1 MQPCVLAYVCSST
14 CLEMSHTQV
23 CKTCVTKPAYD
34 LHALSMQKCSNA
46 LPFTI
51 NPSHWNLPNNSV
63 DAIITKFDHFLT
75 INHLLLCIWA
85 NLLCIDDTGTTIVM
99 GQIYLVHI
107 KQLKRGI
114 WKLVWLSWCLV
125 IMNLLKLICTGRLVD
140 CCLISI
146 AGKQRRSIDEKR
158 LLNIWKLVLDQ
169 QQKQQQL
176 NLM

>member
-1 MQPCVLAYVCSST
+1 M
-14 CLEMSHTQV
+14 CLELSHTQV
-23 CKTCVTKPAYD
+23 CQNCVTKQAHD
-34 LHALSMQKCSNA
+34 LHALSMQKCSKA
-46 LPFTI
+46 LPLTI

-63 DAIITKFDHFLT
+63 EAIITKFDHFLT

-85 NLLCIDDTGTTIVM
+85 NLLCIDDTGTNIVM

-146 AGKQRRSIDEKR
+146 DGRGTQRSWYGCAGA
-158 LLNIWKLVLDQ
+158 W
-169 QQKQQQL
+169 
-176 NLM
+176 